1 MRVYRVETDDGTGP
15 YLAVY
20 NLAFAGHPVNR
31 LVREIERHQNDPA
44 RPAPWDDAI
53 RPSSCYHYAFVN
65 LDALWRWFG
74 NAIDIPYNGLLVY
87 FNVVEYRV
95 KDGDYQVGRSGQV
108 AFLRPLVES
117 RRILT
122 IAEVINA
129 RPLVTLGQ
137 EVCND

>member
-15 YLAVY
+15 YSAVY

-53 RPSSCYHYAFVN
+53 RPNIGYHYAFVS

-74 NAIDIPYNGLLVY
+74 NAIDIPCNGLLVY

-95 KDGDYQVGRSGQV
+95 RNGDCQVGRSGQV
-108 AFLRPLVES
+108 AFFRPPITS

-129 RPLVTLGQ
+129 RPVVILGQ
-137 EVCND
+137 EVDND